1 MATTSKSKS
10 AAVHA
15 HLSHPVIDSDGHQV
29 EYGPRVRDYVK
40 ELAGAEMA
48 DRVGPAL
55 DGTIASTRWYR
66 QSPDQRR
73 EFRTKRSP
81 FWGLPTRNTLDLAT
95 ALFPKLMYERL
106 DEMGLDFCVLYPSL
120 GLVASHFD
128 DDEVRRATCRAIN
141 KYCAEI
147 WGEYRDRIAPVA
159 AIPMNTPQEAV
170 EELEYAVKVLGLRAV
185 LMPSYVKRPVPAIT
199 RQHPDAAPYA
209 FWLDTFGIDSDY
221 DYDPVWA
228 KCQEL
233 KVVPSFHSHG
243 EGWGSRTS
251 ISNYV
256 YNHVGH
262 FASSADAVCKSLFLG
277 GVTRRFPKLRF
288 SFLEGGVG
296 WARTLFADLIGHWEK
311 RNREALANYDPAN
324 VNQELLAELSRRY
337 GGKVIAGREYVRGRE
352 VVGSHKDDPSDD
364 FASCTIARK
373 EDFRELF
380 LKPFFFGCEADD
392 PGTASAFDTKR
403 NPLSARLNAI
413 YGSDIGHFDVPD
425 MSEVTAEAYEAVED
439 GCMTEE
445 DFRDFVFVNPIKLW
459 TAVNP
464 DFFKG
469 TVVESA
475 VARHLAQAS
484 HERTEP

>member
-1 MATTSKSKS
+1 MSS
-10 AAVHA
+10 VRC
-15 HLSHPVIDSDGHQV
+15 
-29 EYGPRVRDYVK
+29 PRPCAKIRN
-40 ELAGAEMA
+40 
-48 DRVGPAL
+48 P
-55 DGTIASTRWYR
+55 
-66 QSPDQRR
+66 RR
-73 EFRTKRSP
+73 
-81 FWGLPTRNTLDLAT
+81 
-95 ALFPKLMYERL
+95 
-106 DEMGLDFCVLYPSL
+106 
-120 GLVASHFD
+120 
-128 DDEVRRATCRAIN
+128 
-141 KYCAEI
+141 
-147 WGEYRDRIAPVA
+147 
-159 AIPMNTPQEAV
+159 
-170 EELEYAVKVLGLRAV
+170 
-185 LMPSYVKRPVPAIT
+185 
-199 RQHPDAAPYA
+199 YA

-228 KCQEL
+228 RCREL

-251 ISNYV
+251 VSNYV

-277 GVTRRFPKLRF
+277 GVTRRFPEMRF

-296 WARTLFADLIGHWEK
+296 WARSLFADLIGHWEK

-324 VNQELLAELSRRY
+324 INQELLAELSRRY
-337 GGKVIAGREYVRGRE
+337 GGKVIEGREYVRGRE
-352 VVGSHKDDPSDD
+352 VVGSHREDPSDD
-364 FASCTIARK
+364 FARCAIARK

-392 PGTASAFDTKR
+392 PVTASAFDAKR
-403 NPLSARLNAI
+403 NPLSGRLNAI

-425 MSEVTAEAYEAVED
+425 MSEVTAEAYEPVEE

-445 DFRDFVFVNPIKLW
+445 DFRDFVFANPIKLW

-475 VARHLAQAS
+475 VARYLAQG
-484 HERTEP
+484 

>member
-1 MATTSKSKS
+1 MASIAKSKS
-10 AAVHA
+10 AMVRA
-15 HLSHPVIDSDGHQV
+15 HLSHPVIDSDGHHV

-40 ELAGAEMA
+40 SLAGAQMA
-48 DRVGPAL
+48 ERVGPAL

-66 QSPDQRR
+66 ETPQQRR
-73 EFRTKRSP
+73 ELWTKRSP
-81 FWGLPTRNTLDLAT
+81 FWGLPTKNTLDLAT

-120 GLVASHFD
+120 GLVASHFEEA
-128 DDEVRRATCRAIN
+128 EVRRATCRALN
-141 KYCAEI
+141 TYCAEI

-159 AIPMNTPQEAV
+159 VIPMHTPQEAI
-170 EELEYAVKVLGLRAV
+170 EELEHAVKVLGMRAV
-185 LMPSYVKRPVPAIT
+185 LMASYVKRPVPAAA
-199 RQHPDAAPYA
+199 REYPQAAPYA
-209 FWLDTFGIDSDY
+209 FWLDTFGIDSEY

-262 FASSADAVCKSLFLG
+262 FASSADAVCKSLLLG
-277 GVTRRFPKLRF
+277 GVTRRFPHLRF

-296 WARTLFADLIGHWEK
+296 WARSLFADLIGHWEK
-311 RNREALANYDPAN
+311 RNINALANYDPAN
-324 VNQELLAELSRRY
+324 INQELLSELSRRY
-337 GGKVIAGREYVRGRE
+337 GGKVLGGRESVKGRE
-352 VVGSHKDDPSDD
+352 VAGGRPGDPCDD
-364 FASCTIARK
+364 FERCDIKSR

-392 PGTASAFDTKR
+392 PITASAFDSRR

-425 MSEVTAEAYEAVED
+425 MSEVTAEAFEAVEH
-439 GCMTEE
+439 GAMSEE
-445 DFRDFVFVNPIKLW
+445 DFRDFVFINPIKLW
-459 TAVNP
+459 TALNP
-464 DFFKG
+464 EFFKA
-469 TVVESA
+469 TVVENA
-475 VARHLAQAS
+475 VNKYLAQA
-484 HERTEP
+484 

>member
-1 MATTSKSKS
+1 MASISKSKS
-10 AAVHA
+10 AAIRA

-55 DGTIASTRWYR
+55 EGTIASTRWYR
-66 QSPDQRR
+66 QSPEERR
-73 EFRTKRSP
+73 EHWTKRSP
-81 FWGLPTRNTLDLAT
+81 FWGLPTKNTLDLAT
-95 ALFPKLMYERL
+95 SLFPKLMYERL

-120 GLVASHFD
+120 GLVAGHFED
-128 DDEVRRATCRAIN
+128 AEVRRATSRALN
-141 KYCAEI
+141 TYCAEI
-147 WGEYRDRIAPVA
+147 WGEHRDRIAPVA
-159 AIPMNTPQEAV
+159 TIPMHTPQEAI
-170 EELEYAVKVLGLRAV
+170 EELDYAVNVLKMRAV
-185 LMPSYVKRPVPAIT
+185 LMPSYVKRPIPAAA
-199 RQHPDAAPYA
+199 RQHPQAAGYA
-209 FWLDTFGIDSDY
+209 FWLDTFGIDSAY

-228 KCQEL
+228 RCQEL

-296 WARTLFADLIGHWEK
+296 WARSLFADLIGHWEK
-311 RNREALANYDPAN
+311 RNIKALSNYDPAN
-324 VNQELLAELSRRY
+324 INQELLTELSRRY
-337 GGKVIAGREYVRGRE
+337 GGKVLGGRENVKGRE
-352 VVGSHKDDPSDD
+352 VSGMRPGDPSDD
-364 FASCTIARK
+364 FERCAISSK
-373 EDFRELF
+373 DDFREIF

-392 PGTASAFDTKR
+392 PITASAFDTRR

-425 MSEVTAEAYEAVED
+425 MSEVTAEAFEAVEH
-439 GCMTEE
+439 GAMTEE
-445 DFRDFVFVNPIKLW
+445 DFRDFVFVNPIKFW

-469 TVVESA
+469 TVVEAA
-475 VARHLAQAS
+475 VTKYLDSPPAG
-484 HERTEP
+484 